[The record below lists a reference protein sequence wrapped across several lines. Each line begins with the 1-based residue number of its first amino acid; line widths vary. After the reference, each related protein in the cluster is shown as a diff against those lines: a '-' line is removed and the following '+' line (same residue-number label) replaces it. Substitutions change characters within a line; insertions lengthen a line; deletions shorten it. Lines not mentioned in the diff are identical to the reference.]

1 MQGAAGF
8 TLVELLMVIVIIAI
22 LACIAIPIFF
32 GHREKADDTVAYTLV
47 RNALTAVQGSYV
59 DTCDYRLISADMLS
73 EMEPSIT
80 WVTPGVDL
88 VSVDPP
94 ALSDA
99 IGAQASKHE
108 VAFYA
113 QSADVVDVASVSRSG
128 NSFGIQVDTRD
139 LLDTGYVKVRVI
151 DGSVSVGW

>member
-1 MQGAAGF
+1 
-8 TLVELLMVIVIIAI
+8 MVMVIIAV
-22 LACIAIPIFF
+22 LTAIAIPMFL

-59 DTCDYRLISADMLS
+59 DTGDYRLMNADMLS
-73 EMEPSIT
+73 KMEPSIT
-80 WVTPGVDL
+80 WVMRDVDL

-99 IGAQASKHE
+99 IGADASEHE

-113 QSADVVDVASVSRSG
+113 QSAGIVDIASVSGSG
-128 NSFGIQVDTRD
+128 NSFGIQVDTHD
-139 LLDTGYVKVRVI
+139 LLETGYVKVRVI
-151 DGSVSVGW
+151 DGSAAVGW